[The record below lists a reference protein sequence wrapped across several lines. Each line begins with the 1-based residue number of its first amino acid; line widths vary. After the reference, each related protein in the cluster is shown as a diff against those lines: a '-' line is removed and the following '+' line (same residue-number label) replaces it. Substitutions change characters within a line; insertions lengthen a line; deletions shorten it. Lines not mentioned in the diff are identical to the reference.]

1 MTSSGHCVFSP
12 LNVRE
17 PPAGCRMREN
27 VTRVQPR
34 SIVTIK
40 VQSVADTE
48 GIPSL
53 PLVEKTRVGHTR
65 RVIPETVIELSII
78 YHFRKS
84 LGPLFSTMDSSH
96 ATGSPH
102 QTV

>member
-48 GIPSL
+48 GNFNTSFG
-53 PLVEKTRVGHTR
+53 VKNKGGT
-65 RVIPETVIELSII
+65 
-78 YHFRKS
+78 YQKS
-84 LGPLFSTMDSSH
+84 HPGNCN
-96 ATGSPH
+96 
-102 QTV
+102 